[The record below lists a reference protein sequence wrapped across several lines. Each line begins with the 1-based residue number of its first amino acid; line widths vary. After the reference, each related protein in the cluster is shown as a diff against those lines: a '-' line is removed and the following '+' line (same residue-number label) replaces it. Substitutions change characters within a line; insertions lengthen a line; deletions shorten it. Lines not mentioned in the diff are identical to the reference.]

1 MPLSLSTNTL
11 TKTANGVA
19 GSGTFQDISNI
30 LLAEAIDNIEPA
42 APNKELVTNIT
53 IPSGHYQVTV
63 PIYGRT
69 TAAALTEGV
78 DISPVQGPE
87 VANVVTQTASE
98 HGVMTFVS
106 DRLAYQGN
114 DDAIAV
120 VGEQHGRA
128 VGRLLDQDIIGLF
141 DGFSNSIGAA
151 NTDLNLASIAV
162 AVGFL
167 RSDDSTYGPAPNPIN
182 ASLHPEQIRRLLT
195 DVAGQAASISAFGG
209 NPIPTGLS
217 EEIVKNYMRGRD
229 PLFGVPI
236 IESPNISRDG
246 NDDAK
251 GAVFSQRALHLA
263 MEQEIRA
270 EEERDASLRGTE
282 IVTVG
287 VWGQG
292 ETVDVWGVE
301 MLGDA
306 ESLVA

>member
-11 TKTANGVA
+11 TKNGSA
-19 GSGTFQDISNI
+19 GGGTFQDVSNI

-42 APNKELVTNIT
+42 APNKDLVTNIT
-53 IPSGHYQVTV
+53 IPNGHYQVTV

-69 TAAALTEGV
+69 TAVALSEGV

-141 DGFSNSIGAA
+141 DGFSNSIGSAGA
-151 NTDLNLASIAV
+151 SLNLNSIAV

-182 ASLHPEQIRRLLT
+182 ASLHPEQIRRLIT
-195 DVAGQAASISAFGG
+195 DVAGQAASISTFGG
-209 NPIPTGLS
+209 EPIPTGLS
-217 EEIVKNYMRGRD
+217 EDVVKNYMRGRD

-292 ETVDVWGVE
+292 ETVGVWGVE
-301 MLGDA
+301 MLGDS